1 MAIALLL
8 SPLVQ
13 FKNATLE
20 FQVYAGALVEDANG
34 NMRPPAAKVTVEAV
48 LEAGNYKLPEK
59 PAGVPIEA
67 AFMTGE
73 IISPLD
79 TGTQPSPFRELV
91 QPGALCKAEIA
102 GMQGQFWLQPFVK
115 DPYLDAVEVHIVD
128 QISGWFRLGTDVTIE
143 GDEYVPS

>member
-1 MAIALLL
+1 ML
-8 SPLVQ
+8 SPLAQ

-20 FQVYAGALVEDANG
+20 FQVYAGDLEQDSNG

-48 LEAGNYKLPEK
+48 LSPRNYKLPEK

-67 AFMTGE
+67 VFVTGE
-73 IISPLD
+73 IVSPLD
-79 TGTQPSPFRELV
+79 TPTQKSPFRELV
-91 QPGALCKAEIA
+91 QTGALCKAEIG
-102 GMQGQFWLQPFVK
+102 GMEGQFWLQPFVK

-128 QISGWFRLGTDVTIE
+128 KVSGWFRVGAIVTIE